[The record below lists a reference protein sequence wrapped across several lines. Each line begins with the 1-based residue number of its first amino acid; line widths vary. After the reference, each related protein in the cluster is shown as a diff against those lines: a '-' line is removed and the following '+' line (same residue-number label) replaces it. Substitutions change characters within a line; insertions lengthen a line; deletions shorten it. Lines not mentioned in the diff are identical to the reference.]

1 MRVTTYT
8 ATLELKTE
16 KANAHNDR
24 ISSVAY
30 SPDGSQIL
38 TGSWDTSLKVWEWE
52 AGSRPNS
59 NAAHF
64 CYDSRCSFFA
74 LAYAGTLELKT
85 EKANAHNN
93 WITSVAY
100 SPDGLQMVSSDID
113 GTLKVWEWD
122 SGGHRE
128 SDNEIIISYLIE
140 VTLIACH
147 YLHSHV
153 GAQD

>member
-38 TGSWDTSLKVWEWE
+38 TGSWDKS
-52 AGSRPNS
+52 
-59 NAAHF
+59 
-64 CYDSRCSFFA
+64 
-74 LAYAGTLELKT
+74 
-85 EKANAHNN
+85 
-93 WITSVAY
+93 
-100 SPDGLQMVSSDID
+100 
-113 GTLKVWEWD
+113 LKVWEWD

-140 VTLIACH
+140 LTLIACH
-147 YLHSHV
+147 HLHSHA

>member
-38 TGSWDTSLKVWEWE
+38 TGSWDKSLKVWGWN

-59 NAAHF
+59 NATHF
-64 CYDSRCSFFA
+64 
-74 LAYAGTLELKT
+74 
-85 EKANAHNN
+85 
-93 WITSVAY
+93 
-100 SPDGLQMVSSDID
+100 PQ
-113 GTLKVWEWD
+113 
-122 SGGHRE
+122 
-128 SDNEIIISYLIE
+128 
-140 VTLIACH
+140 
-147 YLHSHV
+147 
-153 GAQD
+153 